1 MNIRPT
7 FPQNQQMKI
16 DEFLA
21 FTSSRP
27 QEERWEL
34 IEGVPVLN
42 PSPIQI
48 HQLVTVNI
56 ASFLMGQKEQSS
68 ATWIPLLGVGTRV
81 PISPNSLP
89 RPDVYVQEG
98 PPLDRPMTD
107 DALVIFEVLSKSN
120 RKADREWRE
129 RVYTSIPNCQHYVT
143 VSLKST
149 AVCAFARNSG
159 WKEHRLKSLNDF
171 LELPAIGVSM
181 PLSAIYRWTTIGSSN
196 G

>member
-7 FPQNQQMKI
+7 FPHNPQMKI

-21 FTSSRP
+21 FTDQRP
-27 QEERWEL
+27 QDERWEL
-34 IEGVPVLN
+34 IEGIPVLN
-42 PSPIQI
+42 PSPIQT
-48 HQLVTVNI
+48 HQLITANI
-56 ASFLMGQKEQSS
+56 VSFLMAHKQQSN
-68 ATWIPLLGVGTRV
+68 AAWLPLLGVGTRV

-98 PPLDRPMTD
+98 PPLEQPMTD

-129 RVYTSIPNCQHYVT
+129 RVYASVPNCQHYVT
-143 VSLKST
+143 VPLKATVVSAFDRNSHWQERRFRSLKDS
-149 AVCAFARNSG
+149 
-159 WKEHRLKSLNDF
+159 

-181 PLSAIYRWTTIGSSN
+181 PISAVYRWTPLGI
-196 G
+196 